1 MNSNP
6 VKKSKPSDS
15 NWQHYCRLALTAVG
29 AFTFIILATAGV
41 LALSSCAAT
50 PSGIAR
56 ESSLFTT
63 VTNVASGAYQLVPA
77 LPQPE
82 RAVFELVLAA
92 ATASLAAW
100 NTSLHRRVNQLDGNG
115 GGSNSAPS

>member
-1 MNSNP
+1 MSSNP
-6 VKKSKPSDS
+6 VKKSTPSGR
-15 NWQHYCRLALTAVG
+15 NWRRCCRLALTAVG

-41 LALSSCAAT
+41 LALSSCATT
-50 PSGIAR
+50 PGGIAR

-77 LPQPE
+77 LPPPE

-92 ATASLAAW
+92 ATAALAAW

-115 GGSNSAPS
+115 GSDNSLA